1 MTTHESTV
9 FIVDDEATVRD
20 ALEWLIT
27 SVKLRVETFESAQA
41 FLSAYDPERPGCLVL
56 DVRMPGMSGLELMEQ
71 LASRNL
77 TIPIIFL
84 SAHAD
89 VPMAVRAMKGGALD
103 FLQKPYNNQQLLE
116 RIQAALKNDLAAR
129 AARSQHA
136 AARDKLALLSPREWE
151 IVNLVVAGNTSKLI
165 ARELDISHKTVE
177 VHRNRILRKLDCSS
191 STELV
196 QMVLQNRG
204 VSFMEI

>member
-196 QMVLQNRG
+196 QMVLQNR
-204 VSFMEI
+204 